1 MKKSLLSDMWKLIL
15 LQKTAMETLG
25 QTLIFTF
32 LGVSILSLVDNAVD
46 EQPPLQLNS
55 LYSVNFFSEY
65 LFLYTLNLALVY
77 E

>member
-25 QTLIFTF
+25 QILIFTF

-55 LYSVNFFSEY
+55 LYSVNFFQNTFSY
-65 LFLYTLNLALVY
+65 IL
-77 E
+77 

>member
-46 EQPPLQLNS
+46 EQPPLQLNF

>member
-46 EQPPLQLNS
+46 EQPPLQLKF
-55 LYSVNFFSEY
+55 YSVNFFQNTFSY
-65 LFLYTLNLALVY
+65 IL
-77 E
+77 

>member
-15 LQKTAMETLG
+15 LQKTASMETLG

-55 LYSVNFFSEY
+55 LYSVNFFQNTFSY
-65 LFLYTLNLALVY
+65 IL
-77 E
+77 

>member
-15 LQKTAMETLG
+15 LQIAMETLG

-46 EQPPLQLNS
+46 EQHPLQLNS
-55 LYSVNFFSEY
+55 LYSVNFFQNTFSY
-65 LFLYTLNLALVY
+65 IL
-77 E
+77 